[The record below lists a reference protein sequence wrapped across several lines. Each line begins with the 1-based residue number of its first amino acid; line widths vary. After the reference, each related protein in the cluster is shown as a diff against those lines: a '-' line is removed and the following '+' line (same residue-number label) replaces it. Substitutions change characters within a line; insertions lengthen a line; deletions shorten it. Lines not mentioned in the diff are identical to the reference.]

1 MICMNRNHSFIII
14 VAIFQMFAVSVYGK
28 TVVEPARDIPVA
40 YEVDVVVV
48 GGASAG
54 VAAAVAAAGEGAT
67 VFVAAPRPYLGE
79 DLCASYRLW
88 LEAGEM
94 PTHPLAQK
102 LFTRTSRRVI
112 PNSLP
117 FTYTADLPSA
127 SKHKDTK
134 NPSILSDGKWFN
146 APSQSVQYD
155 GDVTITVDLK
165 KLQAVEAVHVMIYQ
179 RPDDFE
185 IKAVTVSSSSDQ
197 KIWKQAAV
205 IANDRLGLGIEQTAA
220 DLSAPIKDTARYIRF
235 AVKKT
240 DKANRVLLGE
250 IVVEGKKAESQ
261 PPSAFEPMIVT
272 PMQVKHTL
280 DQALLDAGV
289 KFLFGCYQTNVL
301 RDEKG
306 NLAGIVMANRSG
318 RQAVK
323 AKIIIDATPRAIVAR
338 MAGGSFANYPA
349 DMQTFTRV
357 VVGGELINAPGVK
370 SRKISA
376 TYQTPRGT
384 YDVVEYTL
392 TLPMPDGSFASFAQA
407 DQIARDKTWN
417 LNQGDASE
425 MIYQVPPDPMKG
437 RRSISG
443 DWVGVGGL
451 NIDAFR
457 PAGVDRLYVLGGCA
471 DITRAAAAK
480 MLQPNEFI
488 QVGDHL
494 GKAAAQQAKSI
505 TPGKGIRVA
514 DLSPRGQP
522 SVQGQVMELLD
533 NIRPGQKNTE
543 IIPSAMRA
551 IPVLAEYDVVVV
563 GGGTGGAPAGIG
575 AGRKKANTLVVE
587 YLHGLGGVGTLG
599 LISNYY
605 YGNRVGFTA
614 EVNQGLADMKGQQ
627 GSSGW
632 EVEKKIEWY
641 RSELRKANVDIWFG
655 CLGAGAVVGQGKVKG
670 VVVATPFGRGVVL
683 AKTVVDSTG
692 NAAIAAAAGAPCTY
706 ITEKHIAMQ
715 GTGLPPRE
723 LGAGYTNTDYT
734 FVDETDTIDTWRA
747 FVLGREKYQKAY
759 DLGQLIDTRERR
771 QIIGDYMISPLD
783 IWNRRT
789 YPDTISIH
797 VSNFDTHGFTIHPVF
812 MIRPPDREKLAAHV
826 PYRAL
831 LPKGL
836 DGILVTGLGASAHRD
851 AMPVIRMQACVQN
864 QGYAAGTAAAMIAE
878 ADYRTREIDIKALQK
893 HLVEKGNLPESVLTD
908 QDSYP
913 LGKTKIARAVEEVIY
928 DYEGIEVLLADP
940 ERAMPLLKSAYQK
953 TEDAKAQLA
962 YAHIL
967 GMFGDNTGVEILI
980 SEVESREWDKGWNY
994 KGMGQF
1000 GASMSE
1006 LDSYIVALGRTR
1018 DPKALKPILKKVDQL
1033 SAANEF
1039 SHHRAVAI
1047 ALETLKN
1054 PLAAKPIAELLQ
1066 KPDMTGHAYLDIVT
1080 VKETLPRSSTDN
1092 TTRTNSLRE
1101 LVLARA
1107 LYRCGDFQGLG
1118 AKILN
1123 QYTQDMRGHYA
1134 RHAIAIL
1141 QEK

>member
-1 MICMNRNHSFIII
+1 MKNSSRGLSVVIFIGITLML
-14 VAIFQMFAVSVYGK
+14 VLSGYGK
-28 TVVEPARDIPVA
+28 TVLESAREIPVA
-40 YEVDVVVV
+40 YDVDVVVV
-48 GGASAG
+48 GGTSAG
-54 VAAAVAAAGEGAT
+54 VAAAVAAAQEGAS
-67 VFVAAPRPYLGE
+67 VFVAASRTYLGE
-79 DLCASYRLW
+79 DLCATYRLW
-88 LEAGEM
+88 LEAGEK
-94 PTHPLAQK
+94 PTHPLAKK
-102 LFTRTSRRVI
+102 LFTRTKLGKI
-112 PNSLP
+112 PNALP
-117 FTYTADLPSA
+117 FTYTTDLPSA

-134 NPSILSDGKWFN
+134 NPSLLSDGKWFS

-165 KLQAVEAVHVMIYQ
+165 KIQPVENVHVMVYQ
-179 RPDDFE
+179 RNDDFE
-185 IKAVTVSSSSDQ
+185 VKTVTVSISQDQ
-197 KIWKQAAV
+197 QIWQQAAV
-205 IANDRLGLGIEQTAA
+205 ITNNRLGDGIEETAA
-220 DLSAPIKDTARYIRF
+220 DLSGSIKDDARYVRF

-240 DKANRVLLGE
+240 EKSNRVLLGE
-250 IVVEGKKAESQ
+250 IVVEGKKAKPQ
-261 PPSAFEPMIVT
+261 PPAVFEPMIVT

-289 KFLFGCYQTNVL
+289 KFLFGCYATDIL

-323 AKIIIDATPRAIVAR
+323 ARVIIDATPRAVVAR
-338 MAGGSFANYPA
+338 MTGASFKKYPSGR
-349 DMQTFTRV
+349 QTFKRV
-357 VVGGELINAPGVK
+357 VVGGKLKKAPGIQ
-370 SRKISA
+370 SRKLPVS
-376 TYQTPRGT
+376 YLVRGGS
-384 YDVVEYTL
+384 YDVIEYTL
-392 TLPMPDGSFASFAQA
+392 TLPMKDGSFSSFAQA
-407 DQIARDKTWN
+407 DQMARDKTWS

-443 DWVGVGGL
+443 DWAGVGGL
-451 NIDAFR
+451 DIDAFR

-471 DITRAAAAK
+471 DISREAAAR
-480 MLQPNEFI
+480 MLRPNEFM

-494 GKAAAQQAKSI
+494 GKAAAQYAKSI

-514 DLSPRGQP
+514 DFGPKRRS
-522 SVQGQVMELLD
+522 SVPGEVMELLD
-533 NIRPGQKNTE
+533 NIRPGQKNNET
-543 IIPSAMRA
+543 IPSDMHA

-575 AGRKKANTLVVE
+575 AGRKKAKTLVIE

-599 LISNYY
+599 LISKYY
-605 YGNRVGFTA
+605 YGNRVGFTD
-614 EVNQGLADMKGQQ
+614 EVNRGVAGLGGQE
-627 GSSGW
+627 GSGGW
-632 EVEKKIEWY
+632 NVEKKMEWY

-655 CLGAGAVVGQGKVKG
+655 CLGAGAVVDQGKVKG

-706 ITEKHIAMQ
+706 TTQEHIAVQ

-734 FVDETDTIDTWRA
+734 FVDETDTIDAWRA

-797 VSNFDTHGFTIHPVF
+797 ISNFDTHGFTIHPVF
-812 MIRPPDREKLAAHV
+812 MIRPPDREKLSAHV

-878 ADYRTREIDIKALQK
+878 SDYRTRDIDIKALQK
-893 HLVEKGNLPESVLTD
+893 YLVEKGNLPESVLTD

-913 LGKTKIARAVEEVIY
+913 LPKEKIARAVEEVIY

-940 ERAMPLLKSAYQK
+940 ERAMPLLKSAYRK
-953 TEDAKAQLA
+953 AEDAKAKLA

-967 GMFGDNTGVEILI
+967 GMFGDDTGVDTLI
-980 SEVESREWDKGWNY
+980 KQVESREWDKGWNY
-994 KGMGQF
+994 RGMGQF
-1000 GASMSE
+1000 GASISE
-1006 LDSYIVALGRTR
+1006 LDSYIIALGRTR
-1018 DPKALKPILKKVDQL
+1018 DKKALKPILQKVKQL

-1047 ALETLKN
+1047 ALETLRN
-1054 PLAAKPIAELLQ
+1054 SSAAKPLAELLQ
-1066 KPDMTGHAYLDIVT
+1066 KEDMTGHAYLDIET
-1080 VKETLPRSSTDN
+1080 VQETLPRSSTDN
-1092 TTRTNSLRE
+1092 TTRTKSLRE

-1107 LYRCGDFQGLG
+1107 LFRCGDYQGLG
-1118 AKILN
+1118 EKILK

-1134 RHAIAIL
+1134 RHANAIL
-1141 QEK
+1141 KEK